1 MEITKNADFDEV
13 RIFELE
19 MHSFLN
25 VLSVL
30 SGIIQLME
38 DETSRYDVIS
48 RPLQSIHDMA
58 EAISNRNNALF
69 NPPNL
74 RQLKSKIVQAFDE
87 LRQAD
92 PEFCAGDMYAQLF
105 QTLVDIGK
113 VLDVRV
119 NELEAR
125 QQAPDKWETFTIEE
139 FKEDFRK
146 FFYAMEKSSNGR
158 YRIIYNVA
166 EQDEK
171 DYLVHF
177 EVSSDLGDF
186 VAMPYLLKDVIR
198 DLIANARKY
207 TPPGGDIK
215 IGIAVRNK
223 AFRFIVEDSGAG
235 IPADEIEK
243 VVDYGYRASNVRHA
257 KKTMGGGF
265 GLTKALHIVRKLGG
279 RMWIDSEVNKGT
291 RVEIRVDVPEAVY
304 SDAKAAG

>member
-1 MEITKNADFDEV
+1 MEITKTADFDEV

-38 DETSRYDVIS
+38 DDTSRYDVIS
-48 RPLQSIHDMA
+48 RPLQKIHDMA
-58 EAISNRNNALF
+58 DAISTRNNELF

-74 RQLKSKIVQAFDE
+74 RALKAEIVQAFEDLQE
-87 LRQAD
+87 AD
-92 PEFCAGDMYAQLF
+92 PVFCADEMFLQLH
-105 QTLVDIGK
+105 QTLSDIGK

-119 NELEAR
+119 DELEAR
-125 QQAPDKWETFTIEE
+125 QQAPDKWETFTIDE
-139 FKEDFRK
+139 FKEDFHK

-177 EVSSDLGDF
+177 EVSSELGDF

-198 DLIANARKY
+198 DLSANARKY
-207 TPPGGDIK
+207 TPPGGNIK
-215 IGIAVRNK
+215 IGIAVRDRS
-223 AFRFIVEDSGAG
+223 FRFIVEDSGAG

-265 GLTKALHIVRKLGG
+265 GLTKALYIIRKLGG
-279 RMWIDSEVNKGT
+279 RMWIDSELGKGT
-291 RVEIRVDVPEAVY
+291 RVEIRVDVPDQLYRECL
-304 SDAKAAG
+304 AAG

>member
-1 MEITKNADFDEV
+1 MEITKNTDFDEV

-38 DETSRYDVIS
+38 DETSRYDVIK
-48 RPLQSIHDMA
+48 RPLQGIHDMA
-58 EAISNRNNALF
+58 EAITTRDKDLF

-74 RQLKSKIVQAFDE
+74 RALKADIVQAFAD

-92 PEFCAGDMYAQLF
+92 PEFCAGEMYGQLL
-105 QTLVDIGK
+105 QTLIDIGK

-119 NELEAR
+119 AELEAR
-125 QQAPDKWETFTIEE
+125 QQSPGKWETFTIDE

-177 EVSSDLGDF
+177 EVSSELGDF

-207 TPPGGDIK
+207 TAPGGNIK
-215 IGIAVRNK
+215 IGIALRDRS
-223 AFRFIVEDSGAG
+223 FRFIVEDTGSG

-265 GLTKALHIVRKLGG
+265 GLTKALYIIRKLGG
-279 RMWIDSEVNKGT
+279 RLWIDSEVDKGT
-291 RVEIRVDVPEAVY
+291 RVEIRVVVPDEVY
-304 SDAKAAG
+304 RVGEVG

>member
-1 MEITKNADFDEV
+1 MEITKNTDFDEM

-30 SGIIQLME
+30 SGIVQLME

-48 RPLQSIHDMA
+48 RPLQKIHDMA
-58 EAISNRNNALF
+58 EAIRNRNNELF

-74 RQLKSKIVQAFDE
+74 RALKIELFQAFDD

-92 PEFCAGDMYAQLF
+92 PAFCAGDMFAQLH
-105 QTLVDIGK
+105 QTLIDIGK

-119 NELEAR
+119 DELEIR
-125 QQAPDKWETFTIEE
+125 QQAPGKWETFTIEE
-139 FKEDFRK
+139 FREDFRK

-166 EQDEK
+166 EQYEK

-186 VAMPYLLKDVIR
+186 VAMPYLFKDVIR

-207 TPPGGDIK
+207 TLPGGDIK
-215 IGIAVRNK
+215 IGIAVRDQS
-223 AFRFIVEDSGAG
+223 FRFIVEDSGAG
-235 IPADEIEK
+235 IPADEIDK
-243 VVDYGYRASNVRHA
+243 VVDYGYRASNVRDA
-257 KKTMGGGF
+257 KRTMGGGF
-265 GLTKALHIVRKLGG
+265 GLTKALHIVRKLDG
-279 RMWIDSEVNKGT
+279 RMWIDSELNKGT
-291 RVEIRVDVPEAVY
+291 RVEIRVGVPEAVY
-304 SDAKAAG
+304 RKGQVAV